1 MRQAEIIAH
10 RGASSYA
17 PEHTFAAYDLALA
30 MGADALE
37 LDLRST
43 ADGVLVV
50 CHDPTLAR
58 TAGDPRPVVGMTAD
72 ALAGLPPDRRPLT
85 LDEVFARY
93 GTRTGYWLDVKDLQ
107 PAGEDALIALIARH
121 GLKRR
126 VGVQSFDHL
135 VLRRIRRLDR
145 ELPVAALYRR
155 LRTREEVLSDLGAV
169 AGFASGIGPHAGVV
183 DAAVVLAAH
192 ARGLAIRPFTVNAA
206 EEADRLLGLG
216 VDALITDVPDRVLD
230 VLAATP
236 ALALAG

>member
-43 ADGVLVV
+43 SDGVLVV
-50 CHDPTLAR
+50 CHDPTLLR
-58 TAGDPRPVVGMTAD
+58 TAGDPRPVAGMSAD
-72 ALAGLPPDRRPLT
+72 DLAWLPPERRPLT
-85 LDEVFARY
+85 LDEVLARY
-93 GTRTGYWLDVKDLQ
+93 GARTGYWLDVKDLQ
-107 PAGEDALIALIARH
+107 PAGEATLVAAVARH
-121 GLKRR
+121 GLARR

-145 ELPVAALYRR
+145 DVAVAALYRPAQG
-155 LRTREEVLSDLGAV
+155 REEVLADLGAV
-169 AGFASGIGPHAGVV
+169 ASFAGGVGPHRGAV

-192 ARGLAIRPFTVNAA
+192 ARGLAVRPYTVNAA

-230 VLAATP
+230 VVAATP